1 MEIRAEDAVKMLQDM
16 GRQMKLHMKVEQENK
31 IKNYRYLNQTVKK
44 GQILFTGSSLME
56 QFPVCE
62 LSSACGLDRLVYNR
76 GVGGYTTDDFLR
88 EIDTVLFELE
98 PSKVFINIG
107 TNDLR
112 EREDGL
118 DWMTHLLDNY
128 EAILKLCRERLPQA
142 EIYLMAYYPVNE
154 EQPGN
159 NPLASEMLKV
169 RTNENIALVNE
180 RISRMAEAYGYHF
193 INVNQGLTD
202 EKGNLKAEFTVE
214 GIHMFA
220 EAYGIVFDNLKRYI
234 LK

>member
-1 MEIRAEDAVKMLQDM
+1 MEIKAEDAVKMLQDM
-16 GRQMKLHMKVEQENK
+16 GRQMRLRMKEEQEKK
-31 IKNYRYLNQTVKK
+31 IRNYRYLNKFVKK

-88 EIDTVLFELE
+88 EIDTVLFDLE
-98 PSKVFINIG
+98 PSKVFLNIG

-112 EREDGL
+112 EREDGT

-128 EAILKLCRERLPQA
+128 EAILKLCRERLPQT
-142 EIYLMAYYPVNE
+142 EIYLMAYYPVNGE
-154 EQPGN
+154 VSGGN
-159 NPLASEMLKV
+159 PQAGAMLKV
-169 RTNENIALVNE
+169 RTNENIALVNGH
-180 RISRMAEAYGYHF
+180 ISRLAKAYGYHF

-202 EKGNLKAEFTVE
+202 EKRNLKADFTVE
-214 GIHMFA
+214 GVHMFA
-220 EAYGIVFDNLKRYI
+220 EAYGVVFENLKPY
-234 LK
+234 L

>member
-1 MEIRAEDAVKMLQDM
+1 MEIKAEDAVKMLEDM
-16 GRQMKLHMKVEQENK
+16 GRQMRLRMKEEQEKK
-31 IKNYRYLNQTVKK
+31 IRNYRYLNKNVKK

-88 EIDTVLFELE
+88 EIDTVLFDLE
-98 PSKVFINIG
+98 PSKVFLNIG

-112 EREDGL
+112 EREDGT
-118 DWMTHLLDNY
+118 DWMTHLLGNY
-128 EAILKLCRERLPQA
+128 EAILKLCRERLPQT
-142 EIYLMAYYPVNE
+142 EIYLMAYYPVNGE
-154 EQPGN
+154 VSVD
-159 NPLASEMLKV
+159 NPQAGAMLKV

-180 RISRMAEAYGYHF
+180 RVSRLAEACGYHF

-202 EKGNLKAEFTVE
+202 EEGNLKADFTVE
-214 GIHMFA
+214 GVHMFA
-220 EAYGIVFDNLKRYI
+220 EAYGVVFKNLKPYI
-234 LK
+234 